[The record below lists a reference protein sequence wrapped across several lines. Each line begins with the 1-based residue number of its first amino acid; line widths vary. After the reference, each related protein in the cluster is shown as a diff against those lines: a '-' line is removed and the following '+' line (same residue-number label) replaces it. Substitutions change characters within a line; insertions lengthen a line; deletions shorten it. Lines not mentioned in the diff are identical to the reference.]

1 MKRFFDIWID
11 DKPESGKG
19 AEDGDLVVEL
29 LALGQFAVFEV
40 AVIPRWI
47 SDRTSECCVGIFDRK
62 ARAMPVLRG
71 AMARILMLEEK

>member
-1 MKRFFDIWID
+1 
-11 DKPESGKG
+11 
-19 AEDGDLVVEL
+19 L

-62 ARAMPVLRG
+62 ARVMPVLRG